1 MKSAKHLSNGSCTGA
16 VLFRAPDGVKKLQ
29 VRTGDRGRGL
39 FAASPFKKS
48 DTITTVSG
56 SLLLTT
62 DSSIDN
68 HAEKFQWSKNKF
80 FVMDQTGGLGIYAN
94 TAASPW
100 GNNAKYVCNRQNQK
114 MMRLRATRSIAA
126 GQEILVPYGHSYVS
140 RIKNAVKSQQDVMK
154 SRMIDA
160 VQAID
165 IAAPVVV
172 TGGAVARLLC
182 ANCGS
187 KVKAN
192 NRRTHARCCSG
203 AIKH

>member
-1 MKSAKHLSNGSCTGA
+1 MKAAKHLSNGSCTGA

-39 FAASPFKKS
+39 FAASHFKKS

-56 SLLLTT
+56 SLLLTS
-62 DSSIDN
+62 DSTIDI
-68 HAEKFQWSKNKF
+68 HAEKFQWSKTKF

-94 TAASPW
+94 TAASQQ

-114 MMRLRATRSIAA
+114 MMRLRATCNIVS
-126 GQEILVPYGHSYVS
+126 GQEILVPYGPLYVS
-140 RIKNAVKSQQDVMK
+140 KIKKAVKSQQDVMK